1 MLAFTGLRELLIDT
15 EDIYRGITMTEPK
28 LSALSFTGSLAFS
41 YQFNKDDVERMGVV
55 RPNQRLAVDPF
66 LELKKSKLSFRT
78 RVALYFQ

>member
-1 MLAFTGLRELLIDT
+1 LVHVFRNRKADFE
-15 EDIYRGITMTEPK
+15 
-28 LSALSFTGSLAFS
+28 
-41 YQFNKDDVERMGVV
+41 VV